1 MNDLL
6 ILIAALLGVQLLVGV
21 ALVLMLWDYARR
33 AINLLYDI
41 RERASYVSG
50 EHLPAIRGAV
60 SDVVDHLLPPP
71 GGGR

>member
-6 ILIAALLGVQLLVGV
+6 ILIAAILAVQLVFFAAAV
-21 ALVLMLWDYARR
+21 VVFIDYARR

-41 RERASYVSG
+41 RERASLVSD
-50 EHLPAIRGAV
+50 ETLPAIHGAV
-60 SDVVDHLLPPP
+60 SDVVDHLLPP